1 LLVLFYTQS
10 SNWIFKESASSKT
23 FVIQQVDVISW
34 FMYSLM
40 VFLITFLNNLDF
52 NSNSSGKS
60 SPAKILSEMILQY
73 KNFKCNLNTL
83 VTPFDIHET
92 MIDLLEMLK
101 TEKQSQTPSSRK
113 VSLFQQIPNTRS
125 CSDADVDTHWCGCL
139 KRKKL
144 LINDYTIELAKKLL
158 II

>member
-1 LLVLFYTQS
+1 
-10 SNWIFKESASSKT
+10 
-23 FVIQQVDVISW
+23 
-34 FMYSLM
+34 
-40 VFLITFLNNLDF
+40 
-52 NSNSSGKS
+52 
-60 SPAKILSEMILQY
+60 MILQY